1 MYYRK
6 FLKSIEIF
14 RSCLFLLLILFPLKL
29 YASFIEATSG
39 TAVINDATAAYY
51 NPAAL
56 VLLNNSQLITLGS
69 IGNLNTQ
76 FTGKATQRSTGFTET
91 GSSSSNSYYYLPSLY
106 LAIPTT
112 DRITLGLS
120 IMANSAFRDADEISV
135 LRYVQSNTSIE
146 DYDVV
151 PAIEFKINNYLSLGA
166 GINFSYL
173 NLLLNPITGVPGSDI
188 ADSQS
193 INQCNGI
200 GVGGNIGFL
209 LQPNPSLKIGFDYR
223 SATTYQLSGKSV
235 FNGTQQVIS
244 NNYHL
249 NLWTPAH
256 STLSVNYFVTP
267 KIGFIGTAQFIQ
279 WSIFNN
285 INVYGIPI
293 LLGSR
298 PAIINASIPYHWHD
312 DWVFTLGNIY
322 NLSSK
327 WVVRVAGS
335 YVQSPGNPQYQVTNG
350 DSIILG
356 MSMGYKIN
364 KMISIDGGY
373 AHAFIKDENINIS
386 GNTFLINGVNDG
398 SRNAVTLKLTFNI

>member
-1 MYYRK
+1 M
-6 FLKSIEIF
+6 F
-14 RSCLFLLLILFPLKL
+14 RTCFFLLLLFPLKL
-29 YASFIEATSG
+29 HASFIEATSG

-56 VLLNNSQLITLGS
+56 VLLNNPQLIMLGS

-76 FTGKATQRSTGFTET
+76 FTGQATQRSTGFTET

-106 LAIPTT
+106 LGIPTT

-120 IMANSAFRDADEISV
+120 IMANSAFRDADETSI
-135 LRYVQSNTSIE
+135 LRYVQSNNSIE

-151 PAIEFKINNYLSLGA
+151 PAIEIKINNYLSLGA

-173 NLLLNPITGVPGSDI
+173 NLLLNPITGFSDSNE

-193 INQCNGI
+193 NNQCNGI

-209 LQPNPSLKIGFDYR
+209 LQPLPSLKIGFDYR
-223 SATTYQLSGKSV
+223 SATTYQLSGTSV
-235 FNGTQQVIS
+235 FNGTQQVVS
-244 NNYHL
+244 NNYHF
-249 NLWTPAH
+249 NLWTPAL

-267 KIGFIGTAQFIQ
+267 KIGLTGTAQFIQ
-279 WSIFNN
+279 WNIFNN

-293 LLGSR
+293 QLGSQ
-298 PAIINASIPYHWHD
+298 PAIINATIPYHWHD
-312 DWVFTLGNIY
+312 DWIFTLGNIY

-335 YVQSPGNPQYQVTNG
+335 YIQSPGNPQYQVTNG

-356 MSMGYKIN
+356 TSLGYKIN
-364 KMISIDGGY
+364 KTITIDGSY
-373 AHAFIKDENINIS
+373 AHAFIKDEDININNS
-386 GNTFLINGVNDG
+386 ALLIDGVNG
-398 SRNAVTLKLTFNI
+398 GWRNAVTLKLTYNF

>member
-1 MYYRK
+1 MDYRK
-6 FLKSIEIF
+6 LFKLRVIF
-14 RSCLFLLLILFPLKL
+14 QNCLFLFLLFPLNL
-29 YASFIEATSG
+29 YASFIESTSG

-56 VLLNNSQLITLGS
+56 IFLNNPQIIMLGS

-76 FTGKATQRSTGFTET
+76 FNGQANQRLTDFTEA
-91 GSSSSNSYYYLPSLY
+91 GSSSSNSYYFLPSFY
-106 LAIPTT
+106 LGIPTT

-120 IMANSAFRDADEISV
+120 TMANSAFRDADETSV
-135 LRYVQSNTSIE
+135 LRYVQSNNSIE

-173 NLLLNPITGVPGSDI
+173 NLLLNPIIGFPGSNA

-193 INQCNGI
+193 NNQASGM

-209 LQPNPSLKIGFDYR
+209 LQPSPALKIGFDYR
-223 SATTYQLSGKSV
+223 SATTYQLSGTSV
-235 FNGTQQVIS
+235 FNGTQQVVS
-244 NNYHL
+244 NNYHF

-267 KIGFIGTAQFIQ
+267 KIGFISTVQFIQ
-279 WSIFNN
+279 SSIFNN
-285 INVYGIPI
+285 VSVHGIPI
-293 LLGSR
+293 LLGSQ
-298 PAIINASIPYHWHD
+298 PAIINATIPFHWHD
-312 DWVFTLGNIY
+312 NYIFTLGNIY

-335 YVQSPGNPQYQVTNG
+335 YIQSPGNPQYQVTNG
-350 DSIILG
+350 NSIIIGTSL
-356 MSMGYKIN
+356 GYKIN
-364 KMISIDGGY
+364 KTITIDGGY
-373 AHAFIKDENINIS
+373 AHAFINDQDININS
-386 GNTFLINGVNDG
+386 GPILINGVNSG
-398 SRNAVTLKLTFNI
+398 WRNAVSLKLTFNL